1 MIASAL
7 FPERDPSQR
16 LAAVGIGGLALAALA
31 TGCFSAAHHMTE
43 TPRSATE
50 QLLVT
55 TAAERAVDEL
65 SWPDVRGRHVAV
77 EVVSP
82 NEQDAGYLKAAL
94 EAKARELGGKVVP
107 AEDAD
112 WILAARAG
120 ALGTERREL
129 TLGIPEI
136 PTPFGITPGVSF
148 YEHRRQRGWAQV
160 RLAARDADGGMITA
174 GITPVLTGAFRSSH
188 RILLFMIERDD
199 IFLPVEEDGQE

>member
-7 FPERDPSQR
+7 FRQRPSFVR
-16 LAAVGIGGLALAALA
+16 RTAVGLGALALAGLTA
-31 TGCFSAAHHMTE
+31 GCISAAHYTTD

-55 TAAERAVDEL
+55 TAAERAVDRL
-65 SWPDVRGRHVAV
+65 AWPDVRDRRVAV

-82 NEQDAGYLKAAL
+82 NEKDAGYLKAAL

-107 AEDAD
+107 AEEAE

-120 ALGTERREL
+120 TLGTERRDL
-129 TLGIPEI
+129 ALGIPEI
-136 PTPFGITPGVSF
+136 PTPFGITPGISF

-160 RLAARDADGGMITA
+160 RLAARDADGEMIAA
-174 GITPVLTGAFRSSH
+174 GDTPVLTGAFRSSH
-188 RILLFMIERDD
+188 RILVLVIDRDD
-199 IFLPVEEDGQE
+199 IFLPEEGGGDE